1 MSLTIRIADKCS
13 QKKVFYRLLQMNLIR
28 CYKSK
33 RKIPCCR
40 PWREAAL
47 VMRDDAILCY
57 LDPSIFQP
65 LFLWLGHRGIAY
77 LSLSQPMAGIGSHSH
92 SHEVKSNWT
101 IHLSPKCMSLDHK
114 KQPDSPH
121 GHRGNVLTPHRS
133 TPGDSNLEEFNIT
146 LYYDFTIK
154 VKAKT
159 QTFI

>member
-92 SHEVKSNWT
+92 SHEVKSNVDNPPVPQMHVFGPQEAARQPTWT
-101 IHLSPKCMSLDHK
+101 QGERANATQINP
-114 KQPDSPH
+114 
-121 GHRGNVLTPHRS
+121 RGFKPRGV
-133 TPGDSNLEEFNIT
+133 
-146 LYYDFTIK
+146 
-154 VKAKT
+154 
-159 QTFI
+159 